1 MRISD
6 WSSDVCS
13 SDLSPVR
20 RAKTRTSGQRGTAM
34 ADTHRRSRIQ
44 RMAGRPSPLLL
55 GIAANGNDPDNPDRF
70 AQGLRDA
77 GGGLVVNTWWRRA
90 PGHVAPM
97 PEDRGAAPRSKIGR
111 DVWRDRVGP

>member
-1 MRISD
+1 
-6 WSSDVCS
+6 
-13 SDLSPVR
+13 
-20 RAKTRTSGQRGTAM
+20 M

-90 PGHVAPM
+90 PGHVAAM
-97 PEDRGAAPRSKIGR
+97 PDDRGEALRFTKGF
-111 DVWRDRVGP
+111 